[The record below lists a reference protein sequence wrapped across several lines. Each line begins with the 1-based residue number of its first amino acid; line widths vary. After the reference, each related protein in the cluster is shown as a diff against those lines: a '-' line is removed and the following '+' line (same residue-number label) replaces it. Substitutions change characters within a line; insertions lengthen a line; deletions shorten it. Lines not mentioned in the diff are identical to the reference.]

1 MKRVVVVSFSQLVA
15 VILLMPWWCSLEVLT
30 LLRPSS
36 ACVAMAFLFVQRS
49 SRLKTGAPTKRLLL
63 SRTSPILL
71 RPLAHTSSSSSESSS
86 GTSTGEGT
94 AAAAISGLFRKGGT
108 EQDQLSSWMLNGNA
122 INGVKMSD
130 PQLQRKTKRVGDL
143 SVLQSALTRLGMIA
157 FIAGMCIALPLTL
170 LPQKILLQLGLVD
183 RIRSERNALSTGC
196 FCARWMLRLIP
207 FAKLEAIVK
216 DTPNP
221 NPEPAV
227 WVCNHQ
233 SMLDVFFLLAAD
245 LKLRGK
251 NKRPIKVVYWRG
263 LEANPITKMLFK
275 QCGFIPVAMA
285 ANKPG
290 EDNEYDKG
298 SFKALLKGC
307 KQAFAEGF
315 DVGLLPEG
323 QLNPKPEDGLL
334 PVFAGAHTLA
344 KMARRPIHMMALHG
358 THYLWHPRDGMVA
371 PQRRRVR
378 VRNYHAG
385 KPGRPFESADEFVTT
400 FKRVVGHFGTTGTD
414 LEPPEELEAWLSGDA
429 WKKIKESSNEN

>member
-1 MKRVVVVSFSQLVA
+1 M
-15 VILLMPWWCSLEVLT
+15 
-30 LLRPSS
+30 SS
-36 ACVAMAFLFVQRS
+36 
-49 SRLKTGAPTKRLLL
+49 
-63 SRTSPILL
+63 
-71 RPLAHTSSSSSESSS
+71 
-86 GTSTGEGT
+86 
-94 AAAAISGLFRKGGT
+94 LFRKGGT
-108 EQDQLSSWMLNGNA
+108 KQDQLSSWVLNGDA
-122 INGVKMSD
+122 INGVKISV
-130 PQLQRKTKRVGDL
+130 PPLQRKTTSVGEL
-143 SVLQSALTRLGMIA
+143 SVWQSALTRLGMIA
-157 FIAGMCIALPLTL
+157 FIVSMCIALPLTL
-170 LPQKILLQLGLVD
+170 IPQKIMLQLGLVD

-196 FCARWMLRLIP
+196 FCARWLLRLIP

-251 NKRPIKVVYWRG
+251 NKRPIKVVYWKG

-275 QCGFIPVAMA
+275 QCGFIPVAMT

-315 DVGLLPEG
+315 DVALLPEG
-323 QLNPKPEDGLL
+323 QLNPQPEDGLL

-344 KMARRPIHMMALHG
+344 KMARRPIHMVALHG

-385 KPGRPFESADEFVTT
+385 QPGRAFESADEFTTT

-414 LEPPEELEAWLSGDA
+414 LEPPEELEAWLSGEA
-429 WKKIKESSNEN
+429 WKKSKEKSNEN